1 VTGPRPVWCT
11 PLCLRRM
18 TMELRHL
25 RCFLAIAEEGTL
37 TRAATRLHLTQPV
50 VSRTLRQLED
60 HLGVRLIDRST
71 HHLGLTAAG
80 HSFRIRAAS
89 AVAAADAAFDPAQ
102 LGVWPLRLGHAWSTF
117 GEFTVSLLRSW
128 LQEYP
133 DVPLELRRIED
144 RTAGLARGEVD
155 AALLRGPVTTPGIR
169 TEPLM
174 MEPRL
179 VAVPAGTPLAARS
192 RLTLGDLA
200 GYPVVLNAVPGTTT
214 TDLWPASIRP
224 EATIEVASTDDWLAA
239 IAAGK
244 AVGVTTTATASVHPN
259 PGIAYRPLAGA
270 ADLTVSLAWTHPPT
284 HPAIG
289 KLVTLA
295 RELVGYRPPGAT

>member
-1 VTGPRPVWCT
+1 
-11 PLCLRRM
+11 M

-25 RCFLAIAEEGTL
+25 RCFLAIAQEGTL

-50 VSRTLRQLED
+50 VSRTLRQLEV

-80 HSFRIRAAS
+80 HAFQIRAAS

-102 LGVWPLRLGHAWSTF
+102 LGVWPLRLGHAWSAF

-128 LQEYP
+128 MQECP

-144 RTAGLARGEVD
+144 RTAGLSRGEVD

-174 MEPRL
+174 EPRL
-179 VAVPAGTPLAARS
+179 AAVPAGTPLAARS
-192 RLTLGDLA
+192 RLTIGDLA
-200 GYPVVLNAVPGTTT
+200 GYPVVLSTVSGTT
-214 TDLWPASIRP
+214 TDLWLASIRP
-224 EATIEVASTDDWLAA
+224 EATIEVASTDEWLAA

-244 AVGVTTTATASVHPN
+244 AVGVTTTATASMHPC
-259 PGIAYRPLAGA
+259 PGVAYRPLAGA
-270 ADLTVSLAWTHPPT
+270 ADLAVSLAWTHPPT
-284 HPAIG
+284 HPAIA

-295 RELVGYRPPGAT
+295 REVIGYRAAGAT

>member
-1 VTGPRPVWCT
+1 
-11 PLCLRRM
+11 M

-80 HSFRIRAAS
+80 HAFQIRAAS
-89 AVAAADAAFDPAQ
+89 AVTAADAAFDPGR
-102 LGVWPLRLGHAWSTF
+102 LGVWPLRLGHAWSAF
-117 GEFTVSLLRSW
+117 GEFTVGLLRSW
-128 LQEYP
+128 MQEYP

-144 RTAGLARGEVD
+144 RTAGLSRGEVD

-174 MEPRL
+174 
-179 VAVPAGTPLAARS
+179 
-192 RLTLGDLA
+192 
-200 GYPVVLNAVPGTTT
+200 
-214 TDLWPASIRP
+214 
-224 EATIEVASTDDWLAA
+224 
-239 IAAGK
+239 
-244 AVGVTTTATASVHPN
+244 
-259 PGIAYRPLAGA
+259 AGA
-270 ADLTVSLAWTHPPT
+270 AGLTVSLAWTHPPT
-284 HPAIG
+284 HPAIA
-289 KLVTLA
+289 KLVALA
-295 RELVGYRPPGAT
+295 REVTGYRPPGAT

>member
-1 VTGPRPVWCT
+1 
-11 PLCLRRM
+11 M

-89 AVAAADAAFDPAQ
+89 AVASADAAFDPAQ
-102 LGVWPLRLGHAWSTF
+102 LGVWPLRLGHAWSAF

-128 LQEYP
+128 LQEHP

-155 AALLRGPVTTPGIR
+155 AALLRGPVTMPGIR

-174 MEPRL
+174 MGP
-179 VAVPAGTPLAARS
+179 
-192 RLTLGDLA
+192 
-200 GYPVVLNAVPGTTT
+200 
-214 TDLWPASIRP
+214 
-224 EATIEVASTDDWLAA
+224 
-239 IAAGK
+239 
-244 AVGVTTTATASVHPN
+244 
-259 PGIAYRPLAGA
+259 RPLAGA

-284 HPAIG
+284 HPAIA

-295 RELVGYRPPGAT
+295 REVVAYRPPGAT

>member
-1 VTGPRPVWCT
+1 
-11 PLCLRRM
+11 M

-80 HSFRIRAAS
+80 HAFQIRAAS
-89 AVAAADAAFDPAQ
+89 AVAAVDAAFDPAQ
-102 LGVWPLRLGHAWSTF
+102 LGVWPLRLGHAWSAF
-117 GEFTVSLLRSW
+117 GELTVSLLRSW

-144 RTAGLARGEVD
+144 RTVGLSRGEVD

-169 TEPLM
+169 TEPLTT
-174 MEPRL
+174 ERRL
-179 VAVPAGTPLAARS
+179 AAVPAGTPLAARS
-192 RLTLGDLA
+192 RLTLGDLT
-200 GYPVVLNAVPGTTT
+200 GYRVVLTTVSGTTT
-214 TDLWPASIRP
+214 TDLWAAGIRP
-224 EATIEVASTDDWLAA
+224 EATIEVVNTDNWLTA

-244 AVGVTTTATASVHPN
+244 AVGVTTTTTASVHPY
-259 PGIAYRPLAGA
+259 PGIAYVPLAGA

-284 HPAIG
+284 HPAIA
-289 KLVTLA
+289 KLVALA
-295 RELVGYRPPGAT
+295 REVVGYRAADAI

>member
-1 VTGPRPVWCT
+1 
-11 PLCLRRM
+11 M

-25 RCFLAIAEEGTL
+25 RCFLAIAQEGTL

-80 HSFRIRAAS
+80 HAFQIRAAS

-102 LGVWPLRLGHAWSTF
+102 LGVWPLRLGHAWSAF

-128 LQEYP
+128 MQECP

-144 RTAGLARGEVD
+144 RTAGLSRGEVD

-174 MEPRL
+174 EPRL
-179 VAVPAGTPLAARS
+179 AAVPAGTPLAARS

-200 GYPVVLNAVPGTTT
+200 GYPVVLSTVSGMTSI
-214 TDLWPASIRP
+214 DLWPASIRP
-224 EATIEVASTDDWLAA
+224 EATIEVASTDEWLAA
-239 IAAGK
+239 IAAGT
-244 AVGVTTTATASVHPN
+244 AVGVTTTATASMHPC
-259 PGIAYRPLAGA
+259 PGIAYRSLAGA
-270 ADLTVSLAWTHPPT
+270 ADLAVSLAWTHPPT
-284 HPAIG
+284 HPAIA

-295 RELVGYRPPGAT
+295 REVIGYRAAGAS

>member
-1 VTGPRPVWCT
+1 
-11 PLCLRRM
+11 M

-25 RCFLAIAEEGTL
+25 RCFLAIAQEGTL

-80 HSFRIRAAS
+80 HAFQIRAAS

-102 LGVWPLRLGHAWSTF
+102 LGVWPLRLGHAWSAF
-117 GEFTVSLLRSW
+117 GELTVSLLRSW
-128 LQEYP
+128 MQECP

-144 RTAGLARGEVD
+144 RTAGLSRGEVD

-174 MEPRL
+174 EPRL
-179 VAVPAGTPLAARS
+179 AAVPAGTPLAARS

-200 GYPVVLNAVPGTTT
+200 GYPVVLSTASGTTT

-224 EATIEVASTDDWLAA
+224 EATIEVASTDEWLAA
-239 IAAGK
+239 IVAGK
-244 AVGVTTTATASVHPN
+244 AVGVTTTATASMHPY

-270 ADLTVSLAWTHPPT
+270 ADLAVSLAWTHPPT
-284 HPAIG
+284 HPAIA

-295 RELVGYRPPGAT
+295 REVIGYRAAGAS

>member
-1 VTGPRPVWCT
+1 
-11 PLCLRRM
+11 M

-25 RCFLAIAEEGTL
+25 RCFLAIAQEGTL

-80 HSFRIRAAS
+80 HAFQIRAAS

-102 LGVWPLRLGHAWSTF
+102 LGVWPLRLGHARSAF

-128 LQEYP
+128 MQECP

-144 RTAGLARGEVD
+144 RTAGLSRGEVD

-169 TEPLM
+169 TEPL
-174 MEPRL
+174 
-179 VAVPAGTPLAARS
+179 
-192 RLTLGDLA
+192 
-200 GYPVVLNAVPGTTT
+200 
-214 TDLWPASIRP
+214 
-224 EATIEVASTDDWLAA
+224 
-239 IAAGK
+239 
-244 AVGVTTTATASVHPN
+244 
-259 PGIAYRPLAGA
+259 AGA
-270 ADLTVSLAWTHPPT
+270 ADLAVSLAWTHPPT
-284 HPAIG
+284 HPAIA

-295 RELVGYRPPGAT
+295 REVVGYRAAGAG

>member
-1 VTGPRPVWCT
+1 
-11 PLCLRRM
+11 M

-25 RCFLAIAEEGTL
+25 RCFLAIAQEGTL

-80 HSFRIRAAS
+80 HAFQIRAAS

-102 LGVWPLRLGHAWSTF
+102 LGVWPLRLGHAWSAF

-128 LQEYP
+128 MQECP

-144 RTAGLARGEVD
+144 RTADLSRGEVD

-174 MEPRL
+174 EPRL
-179 VAVPAGTPLAARS
+179 AAVPAGTPLAARS

-200 GYPVVLNAVPGTTT
+200 GYPVVLSTVSGTTT
-214 TDLWPASIRP
+214 TDPWPASIRP
-224 EATIEVASTDDWLAA
+224 EATIEVASTDEWLAA

-244 AVGVTTTATASVHPN
+244 AVGVTTTATASMHPY

-270 ADLTVSLAWTHPPT
+270 ADLAVSLAWTHPPT
-284 HPAIG
+284 HPAIA

-295 RELVGYRPPGAT
+295 REVIGYRAAGAS

>member
-1 VTGPRPVWCT
+1 
-11 PLCLRRM
+11 M

-25 RCFLAIAEEGTL
+25 RCFLAIAQEGTL

-80 HSFRIRAAS
+80 HAFQIRAAS

-102 LGVWPLRLGHAWSTF
+102 LGVWPLRLGHAWSAF
-117 GEFTVSLLRSW
+117 GELTVSLLRSW
-128 LQEYP
+128 MQECP

-144 RTAGLARGEVD
+144 RTAGLSRGEVD

-174 MEPRL
+174 EPRL
-179 VAVPAGTPLAARS
+179 AAVPAGTALAARS

-200 GYPVVLNAVPGTTT
+200 GYPVVLSTASGTTT

-224 EATIEVASTDDWLAA
+224 EATIEVASTDEWLAA

-244 AVGVTTTATASVHPN
+244 AVGVTTTATASVHPY

-270 ADLTVSLAWTHPPT
+270 ADLAVSLAWTHPPT
-284 HPAIG
+284 HPAIA

-295 RELVGYRPPGAT
+295 REVIGYRAAGAS